1 MRDDAFKTD
10 TKHQL
15 LINRWIEWLGIGTVL
30 EQPFGDYLVDIF
42 IPDLN
47 LGIEVDG
54 PYHHKKR
61 DLKRDEYLKQTHD
74 VDIWRIPIKQMGA
87 GYKDKLISRIMLRV
101 EELDS

>member
-1 MRDDAFKTD
+1 MRDDSFKTD

-15 LINRWIEWLGIGTVL
+15 LINRWIGELGIGTVI
-30 EQPFGDYLVDIF
+30 EQLFGDYSVDIF

-54 PYHHKKR
+54 PYHLKKR

-74 VDIWRIPIKQMGA
+74 VDIWRIPIKDMGA
-87 GYKDKLISRIMLRV
+87 GYKDKLINRIMLRV

>member
-10 TKHQL
+10 TTHQL
-15 LINRWIEWLGIGTVL
+15 LINRWIEGLGIGTVL
-30 EQPFGDYLVDIF
+30 EQPFGGYLVDIF